1 MEYIYGD
8 DTTRQGSVI
17 VGEVPFML
25 DKEMV
30 VGQVSNAQNGNHT
43 CQKTIEL
50 ALIFSLEVKDET
62 SHPWDRTFPF
72 SYIWECLVRENILNV

>member
-8 DTTRQGSVI
+8 ETTRQGSVI

-30 VGQVSNAQNGNHT
+30 VG
-43 CQKTIEL
+43 
-50 ALIFSLEVKDET
+50 
-62 SHPWDRTFPF
+62 
-72 SYIWECLVRENILNV
+72 